1 MAPRSSGGSGWL
13 RGYRRELFGADAVA
27 GLTASAIVIPK
38 AMALAVIAGLAVEAG
53 LYTALAAMLVYPLL
67 GSSRVLSVST
77 TSALAMLTA
86 ATVVAMTAAGSSGVS
101 AAAVASTLA
110 LMVGAVLIF
119 ARLLRLGFLADFI
132 SRPVLVGF
140 EAGLGIVILVGQLN
154 AVLGIPVQSHTT
166 VGILRELPG
175 VLSQVHVP
183 TMLVA
188 MAGASMLF
196 YLPRLLPSVP
206 ASLVWIALSI
216 AAFAVF
222 DLGALGIKAVGA
234 VPAGLPS
241 LALPDFSIAMQ
252 LVPAALGIALMS
264 FTESVA
270 AARTFRGR
278 EDPPVN
284 PNRELLAVGAAN
296 VASSLVGGMPAGG
309 GTSQTAVANA
319 AGARTQMAQWVGVA
333 VVVVTLL
340 FLSRLIG
347 MLPKA
352 ALATVIMVAALAMIK
367 LEDFRAI
374 ARVRRDEWAWAIVTL
389 AGVVLLGTLKGILIA
404 VVVSVLTIIYQA
416 NHPAVYAVAWNRAKE
431 VFRRFGEDA
440 SDETF
445 PGLLILRTEG
455 RLTCANAENVNERMQ
470 SLVAESQPRVIAL
483 ECSAIP
489 DIEYTALVM
498 LSDAERRLRER
509 GVSLW
514 LVAVN
519 PDLLKIIDRSTLG
532 AAVGPERRFFN
543 LRQALEAWQRIDDR
557 EVNGAITRTT
567 EGAD

>member
-1 MAPRSSGGSGWL
+1 MSANEGSGWL
-13 RGYRRELFGADAVA
+13 RNYRREWFGADAIA
-27 GLTASAIVIPK
+27 GLTASAVVIPK
-38 AMALAVIAGLAVEAG
+38 AMALAAIAGLAVEAG

-86 ATVVAMTAAGSSGVS
+86 ATVVAMSVADSSAVS

-110 LMVGAVLIF
+110 LMVGAVLIL

-132 SRPVLVGF
+132 SKPVLVGF
-140 EAGLGIVILVGQLN
+140 EVGLGIVILVGQLKS
-154 AVLGIPVQSHTT
+154 VLGIPVQSHTT
-166 VGILRELPG
+166 LGILRELPA
-175 VLSQVHVP
+175 LLPQAHVP

-188 MAGASMLF
+188 IAGVSILLC
-196 YLPRLLPSVP
+196 LPRLLPRVP
-206 ASLVWIALSI
+206 ASLVWIAVSI

-222 DLGALGIKAVGA
+222 DLGALGVKAVGA

-241 LALPDFSIAMQ
+241 LALPDVSLAMQ
-252 LVPAALGIALMS
+252 LVPAALGVALMS

-270 AARTFRGR
+270 AARTFRGH
-278 EDPPVN
+278 DDAPVN
-284 PNRELLAVGAAN
+284 ANRELFAVGAAN
-296 VASSLVGGMPAGG
+296 IASSLVGGMPAGG
-309 GTSQTAVANA
+309 GTGQTAVANA
-319 AGARTQMAQWVGVA
+319 AGARTQLAQWVNVA

-340 FLSRLIG
+340 FLSRLIA

-352 ALATVIMVAALAMIK
+352 ALATVIMVAALGMIR
-367 LEDFRAI
+367 LEDFRDI

-389 AGVVLLGTLKGILIA
+389 VGVVLLGTLEGILIA
-404 VVVSVLTIIYQA
+404 VAVSVMTIIYQA
-416 NHPAVYAVAWNRAKE
+416 NHPAVYAVAWSRAKE
-431 VFRRFGEDA
+431 VFRRVGDDA
-440 SDETF
+440 GDETI

-455 RLTCANAENVNERMQ
+455 RLTCANAENVNERMR
-470 SLVAESQPRVIAL
+470 SLVADAQPKVIAL

-543 LRQALEAWQRIDDR
+543 MRQALEAWQRIDSR
-557 EVNGAITRTT
+557 KLKCAEQYRN
-567 EGAD
+567 

>member
-1 MAPRSSGGSGWL
+1 MIASEGSGWL
-13 RGYRRELFGADAVA
+13 RNYRREWFGADAIA
-27 GLTASAIVIPK
+27 GLTASAVVIPK
-38 AMALAVIAGLAVEAG
+38 AMALAAIAGLAVEAG

-86 ATVVAMTAAGSSGVS
+86 ATVVALSAAESSGVS

-110 LMVGAVLIF
+110 LMVGAFLIL

-132 SRPVLVGF
+132 SKPVLVGF
-140 EAGLGIVILVGQLN
+140 EAGLGIVILVGQLKS
-154 AVLGIPVQSHTT
+154 VLGIPVQSHTT
-166 VGILRELPG
+166 LGILRELPA
-175 VLSQVHVP
+175 LLPQAHVP

-188 MAGASMLF
+188 IVGVAILL
-196 YLPRLLPSVP
+196 YLPRLLPRVP
-206 ASLVWIALSI
+206 ASLVWIAVSI
-216 AAFAVF
+216 AAFSLF
-222 DLGALGIKAVGA
+222 DLGALGIKVVGA

-241 LALPDFSIAMQ
+241 LALPDVSLAMQ
-252 LVPAALGIALMS
+252 LVPAALGVALMS

-278 EDPPVN
+278 DDAPVM

-296 VASSLVGGMPAGG
+296 IASSLVGGMPAGG
-309 GTSQTAVANA
+309 GTGQTAVANA
-319 AGARTQMAQWVGVA
+319 AGARTQMAQWVNVA

-340 FLSRLIG
+340 FFSRLIA

-352 ALATVIMVAALAMIK
+352 ALATVIMVAALGMIR

-389 AGVVLLGTLKGILIA
+389 VGVVLLGTLEGILIA
-404 VVVSVLTIIYQA
+404 VAVSVMTIIYQA
-416 NHPAVYAVAWNRAKE
+416 NHPAVYSVAWSRSKE
-431 VFRRFGEDA
+431 VFRRVGDDA
-440 SDETF
+440 GDETF
-445 PGLLILRTEG
+445 PGLLILRSEG
-455 RLTCANAENVNERMQ
+455 RLTCANAENVNEKMQ
-470 SLVAESQPRVIAL
+470 ALVAESQPRVIAL

-543 LRQALEAWQRIDDR
+543 LRQALQAWQRLDKH
-557 EVNGAITRTT
+557 N
-567 EGAD
+567 